1 MIDLQRSLPSTP
13 PQTLSHQLKTTYTLI
28 PPIVNLHGI
37 ETQHFIVALICGG
50 QNVCD
55 DTPLICVNIVVSKK
69 LRPHLEIEDFFN
81 PSQ

>member
-1 MIDLQRSLPSTP
+1 MIDLQTYHLRP
-13 PQTLSHQLKTTYTLI
+13 PQTLPHQLKTTYTLI

-37 ETQHFIVALICGG
+37 ETQRVIVALICGG

-55 DTPLICVNIVVSKK
+55 DALLICVNIVVSKK
-69 LRPHLEIEDFFN
+69 LRPDLEIEDFFD